1 MRAYSVIALNAFM
14 ELVRQPVY
22 LLLLTLSGLFIVFL
36 SSVSYFGLGDDV
48 KLVKDMTLAVTLI
61 SGLVGAVLC
70 ASSSVAQEIRS
81 GTVLTVLAKPVD
93 RATFILGKFTGLA
106 GVLTLLTGHNLV
118 AALLASR
125 IAFDAY
131 GEADHTAVAAYFG
144 ATLAAYVLGGF
155 LNYFLRRPF
164 VSDAVWSVVGLTALT
179 VVGLVQF
186 TVHERMFDGAQ
197 QADWRL
203 VPASLLILFALWV
216 LAALA
221 LACSTRLDVIPTL
234 AICSAFFMLGLVS
247 DYFFGRPAAEGVL
260 WAKVLY
266 AITPNWSQ
274 FWVADALEGTKT
286 AAAIWRFVP
295 QAAIY
300 VVTSLSAWLSVALL
314 FFEERELN

>member
-1 MRAYSVIALNAFM
+1 M

-22 LLLLTLSGLFIVFL
+22 LLLLTVSGLFIVFL
-36 SSVSYFGLGDDV
+36 SSVSYFGLGEDV
-48 KLVKDMTLAVTLI
+48 KLVKDMALSVILI

-81 GTVLTVLAKPVD
+81 GTVLTVLAKPVR
-93 RATFILGKFTGLA
+93 RATFLLGKFTGLA
-106 GVLTLLTGHNLV
+106 GVLTLLTFHNLL

-131 GEADHTAVAAYFG
+131 GEADRLAVGLYFG
-144 ATLAAYVLGGF
+144 AALGAYLLGGF

-164 VSDAVWSVVGLTALT
+164 VSDAVWAVVGLA
-179 VVGLVQF
+179 GLAVLWVAKF
-186 TVHERMFDGAQ
+186 TTHDRMFEGAQ
-197 QADWRL
+197 TVDLRL
-203 VPASLLILFALWV
+203 VPAALLILMALWV

-247 DYFFGRPAAEGVL
+247 DYFFGRPAAEGIL

-266 AITPNWSQ
+266 AVTPNWSQ

-286 AAAIWRFVP
+286 AAAIWQFVP
-295 QAAIY
+295 KASIY
-300 VVTSLSAWLSVALL
+300 AVTSLTAWLAAALL